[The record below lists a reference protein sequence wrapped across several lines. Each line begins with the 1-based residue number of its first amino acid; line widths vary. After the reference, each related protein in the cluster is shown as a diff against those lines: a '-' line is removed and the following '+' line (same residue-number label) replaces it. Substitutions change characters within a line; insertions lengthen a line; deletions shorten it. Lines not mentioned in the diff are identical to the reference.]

1 MIERSDLSSS
11 NRTLSASS
19 LKDRLSKLSVT
30 PLRPVAA
37 LQARVKCV
45 HSIPARLD
53 IFFAPGLS
61 PLKSYPPLC
70 LQFCPSEYPSG
81 APAPDGLGCVMDQH
95 DSDLRRPDP
104 IPPVRAF
111 PDPVVGI
118 ARATTDIR
126 RRRYAAR
133 THRCGPS

>member
-1 MIERSDLSSS
+1 MIERSDLSGS

-45 HSIPARLD
+45 HSIPACLV
-53 IFFAPGLS
+53 IFSRPWPVTVKVIS
-61 PLKSYPPLC
+61 P
-70 LQFCPSEYPSG
+70 LQFCPSEHPSG
-81 APAPDGLGCVMDQH
+81 TPAPNGLSCIMDQH

-111 PDPVVGI
+111 PDPVVGM

-126 RRRYAAR
+126 RRRWHAAR